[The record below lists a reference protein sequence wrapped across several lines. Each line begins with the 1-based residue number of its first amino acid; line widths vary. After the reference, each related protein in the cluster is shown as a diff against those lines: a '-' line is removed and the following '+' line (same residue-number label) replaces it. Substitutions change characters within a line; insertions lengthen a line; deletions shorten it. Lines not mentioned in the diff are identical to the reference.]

1 MAFVSFMRQAE
12 ICRLN
17 SRSPLQSR
25 AADAAAVPHKPSG
38 RQDLRQFL
46 EPGPQVSKS
55 FDDVHGGEA
64 FHLAGTFQFVH
75 ETAAGPSP
83 RARSASS

>member
-17 SRSPLQSR
+17 SRSPLQSV

-46 EPGPQVSKS
+46 EPGPQVSQS
-55 FDDVHGGEA
+55 LNDVHGGEA
-64 FHLAGTFQFVH
+64 FHLAGTFSSC
-75 ETAAGPSP
+75 TTPAAGPSP